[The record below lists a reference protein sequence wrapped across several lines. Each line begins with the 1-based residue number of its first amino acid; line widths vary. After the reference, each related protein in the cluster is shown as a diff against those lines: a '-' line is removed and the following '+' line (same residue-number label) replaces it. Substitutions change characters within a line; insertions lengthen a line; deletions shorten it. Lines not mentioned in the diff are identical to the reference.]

1 MFYLLASALR
11 ATGRDEE
18 GKLALRR
25 VGELHT
31 NSIELDRK
39 MHESMVLER
48 DSSAAVSAAI
58 GSSHDHP
65 GEGETP
71 SRQPARCRR
80 YIHDVDSTLAGSLR

>member
-1 MFYLLASALR
+1 MHRHEISFSVFEASVFYLLASALR

-39 MHESMVLER
+39 MHDSMV
-48 DSSAAVSAAI
+48 A
-58 GSSHDHP
+58 G
-65 GEGETP
+65 
-71 SRQPARCRR
+71 AR
-80 YIHDVDSTLAGSLR
+80 